1 MDCHELASAHCSL
14 PYFMNSLPII
24 VCLWKNFALKDNIQF
39 NLNLCSSLKMGVV
52 EKIPNMSNVGK
63 LKEYLKTH
71 VSEKHS
77 RSIYPK

>member
-1 MDCHELASAHCSL
+1 M
-14 PYFMNSLPII
+14 P
-24 VCLWKNFALKDNIQF
+24 LKDNIQF

-71 VSEKHS
+71 VSENDS